1 MNRRRRLRT
10 MGACVGLV
18 LFTATLSGCS
28 IHGKW
33 SVAHLDPDAARRDF
47 ALSSLTLQRDG
58 TFYAESDGGAGIKTT
73 SGTYI
78 YDDGLLT
85 LNQHDGAQQTYDAKL
100 EGSTL
105 KLTRHWKGG
114 RVTARLERE
123 E

>member
-18 LFTATLSGCS
+18 LFTALLSGCS

-78 YDDGLLT
+78 YDDG
-85 LNQHDGAQQTYDAKL
+85 AQQTYDAKL
-100 EGSTL
+100 EGNTL